1 MPVLSAQMQKD
12 MFSLQDE
19 DVANPRRSFTQ
30 AVCRICQLGMVCRH
44 ADDML
49 PLLKIMSGLPDS
61 TEDHAQKKIQVFDNA
76 KQDPFRRCLCVESQ
90 TSNECFWQDLS
101 STSIARHLLGGSP
114 SLGPFEP
121 LGSGGN

>member
-90 TSNECFWQDLS
+90 TSNECFWQDPLVHEY
-101 STSIARHLLGGSP
+101 RSP
-114 SLGPFEP
+114 PSWGLPKLGP
-121 LGSGGN
+121 LRAAWVRG